1 MPRPTML
8 GTEIDIFVG
17 TLAVAC
23 ADEISLDISSD
34 MLSTLCAGSGDIK
47 TARPGKKTI
56 KGTLKGLAYV
66 YTTAEEALNV
76 GYFDW
81 LDAILGNTLLTIA
94 FKTKTVGDR
103 ILTGTAYASSF
114 KLTASVSD
122 NSKYDASF
130 EFQTFTTNTLVTA

>member
-1 MPRPTML
+1 MPKATML
-8 GTEIDIFVG
+8 GSEIDIFVG
-17 TLAVAC
+17 TIAVAC

-66 YTTAEEALNV
+66 YTTTEEATNV

-94 FKTKTVGDR
+94 FKT
-103 ILTGTAYASSF
+103 
-114 KLTASVSD
+114 
-122 NSKYDASF
+122 
-130 EFQTFTTNTLVTA
+130 NTLVTA

>member
-1 MPRPTML
+1 
-8 GTEIDIFVG
+8 
-17 TLAVAC
+17 
-23 ADEISLDISSD
+23 

-66 YTTAEEALNV
+66 YTTTEEATNV